1 MRSFALA
8 ALLAAAGHVRRD
20 DGPGH
25 VSVLIDDTAYVRRT
39 RAAPSDAVLL
49 EGTAPP
55 EEDTVTPA
63 DNHTTLAPADD
74 PKEEDKEED
83 DEESVED
90 ARAEEAEHDPAHE
103 EDHHHQHAHHGGDH
117 PRPTRRA
124 HPIAENC
131 ALGNFSDWYPCSVPC
146 GGGEQT
152 REKLILV
159 EGKACPEN
167 RTETRACNPQKCNGT
182 NTTVHVAVVRVHL
195 AYLGTPAFAA
205 TIRRAV
211 AGFLGAAPSRVSIV
225 TTQDVVEE
233 NLPGPQHEMT
243 AVVLE
248 VAAHSTNATAR
259 KVWADQAVRLLQ
271 QGRDRPVVFAK
282 AVRSQIDVDHE
293 GDVEFRADRDVGIM
307 MLEDPVSFERT
318 VLKTALPSLSTLVI
332 SEIGM
337 EEPTMKRQELEE
349 VEAVEA
355 GIPMGLPG
363 SAYLITF
370 GVIALIAQIGT
381 VAFALHLR
389 RQQQLQFLAH
399 GDLVTYKVHG
409 EEGTELKTREV
420 VDVLTDHTTGE
431 VTKLA
436 VEEDG
441 KTKWLEQD
449 EVTAVV
455 TDSEDESSESVE
467 DFDETPPTRDLPTTT
482 AGDTGARSPGAEPST
497 SSGSSPRPP
506 ANAERGSRSSTPDGS
521 RPGPPPPPASA

>member
-1 MRSFALA
+1 MRCFALA

-55 EEDTVTPA
+55 DEQTLETA
-63 DNHTTLAPADD
+63 DNQTTLAPADEAKGD
-74 PKEEDKEED
+74 NHT
-83 DEESVED
+83 ESN
-90 ARAEEAEHDPAHE
+90 P
-103 EDHHHQHAHHGGDH
+103 EDHHQQHAHAKHGGHH

-146 GGGEQT
+146 GAGEQT
-152 REKLILV
+152 REQMILV
-159 EGKACPEN
+159 EGKTCPEN
-167 RTETRACNPQKCNGT
+167 RTETRACNPQTCNGM
-182 NTTVHVAVVRVHL
+182 NTTAHVAVVRIHL
-195 AYLGTPAFAA
+195 AYLGAPAFAP
-205 TIRRAV
+205 TVRRAV
-211 AGFLGAAPSRVSIV
+211 AGFLGAAPSRVTIV
-225 TTQDVVEE
+225 TTQDVIEE

-248 VAAHSTNATAR
+248 VSAHSTNATAR
-259 KVWADQAVRLLQ
+259 QLWAEQAVSLLQ

-307 MLEDPVSFERT
+307 MLEDPVSFERV
-318 VLKTALPSLSTLVI
+318 VLQASLPSLSTIVI

-337 EEPTMKRQELEE
+337 EEPSMKRQELEE

-363 SAYLITF
+363 SAYFITF
-370 GVIALIAQIGT
+370 GVIAVIAQIAT

-409 EEGTELKTREV
+409 EDGTELKTREV

-467 DFDETPPTRDLPTTT
+467 DFDDTPPTRDLPTAAATT
-482 AGDTGARSPGAEPST
+482 TTGARSPGAEPSA
-497 SSGSSPRPP
+497 SSGSSLRPQP
-506 ANAERGSRSSTPDGS
+506 DRGSRSSTPDGS
-521 RPGPPPPPASA
+521 RPGPPPPATA